1 MLILVCGMHRSGS
14 TLVWQITRALLSD
27 RPGVRYPRH
36 TTIDDFRAA
45 AADPD
50 GILMAKVH
58 FRPAYRDVPFPQD
71 GALYLYTFRDVRD
84 AVASLFRKGRFP
96 VGSEQRGPAQ
106 ARVIARREMAGDTM
120 WTSMTNVWIAKY
132 EDFHQDIPM
141 LIRSLAAV
149 LGVTVDDARV
159 AEIAADVDLEA
170 QRARVRAALE
180 SGIDEGDRITS
191 NHITDGR
198 SGAWRDTL
206 TPEETAAVES
216 ESAPWLAR
224 HGYDVESTNG
234 RAILQR
240 AKRRRQREIAAER
253 AAAEQRRADA
263 AAAVA
268 ARAEMLRRRRQ
279 RAFVWA
285 VLLLLLGATAG
296 VVNLLLGDHLG
307 WRVGSLAVLAAA
319 LGVGIRLR
327 RILRLQP

>member
-1 MLILVCGMHRSGS
+1 
-14 TLVWQITRALLSD
+14 
-27 RPGVRYPRH
+27 
-36 TTIDDFRAA
+36 
-45 AADPD
+45 
-50 GILMAKVH
+50 
-58 FRPAYRDVPFPQD
+58 
-71 GALYLYTFRDVRD
+71 
-84 AVASLFRKGRFP
+84 
-96 VGSEQRGPAQ
+96 
-106 ARVIARREMAGDTM
+106 
-120 WTSMTNVWIAKY
+120 
-132 EDFHQDIPM
+132 
-141 LIRSLAAV
+141 
-149 LGVTVDDARV
+149 V

-216 ESAPWLAR
+216 ESAPWLAK
-224 HGYDVESTNG
+224 HGYGVESTNG